1 MYLVISES
9 WNRNCHGPTSSC
21 EIRYNEASELT
32 TLTSNETRE
41 LKELSLLYE
50 ISSALGESF
59 DLRTVLDHVLA
70 MMAERM
76 EMLRGTFTIL
86 NRKTGD
92 IVIEEAYGLTPDER
106 AKGRYRVGEGVTGR
120 VVETGLPAVVPN
132 ISNEPLFL
140 DRTGSRKLLEKHD
153 IAFICVPIKIG
164 SEVIGALSVD
174 RLFNESISLEE
185 DVRLLTIISSVI
197 AQAVR
202 LRQLAQEEL
211 EKLRVE
217 NRRLHEELRTANRPD
232 SIIGNSRSMLEVYSL
247 IERVRDTGTT
257 VMILGESGVGKEKVA
272 QAIHYGSNR
281 AEKPFV
287 ALNCA
292 AIPESLIE
300 SELFG
305 YERGAFTGA
314 AASRKGRFEM
324 ADGGTL
330 FLDEMGDLPYLMQIK
345 LLRVI
350 QERSF
355 ERIGGTS
362 TITVNV
368 RIITATNR
376 NLEALVQEGKF
387 REDLYY
393 RLNIFPVVVP
403 PLRERKSDLMLL
415 ADHFVEQYAS
425 RHGKTVARISTP
437 AIDML
442 MSYHWPGNVRE
453 LENCIE
459 RAVILCTDGV
469 VHSYHLPPS
478 LQAADA
484 GPAGHGTLKGMIAG
498 IEKEIIVEE
507 LKRSQGNMSQA
518 ARALGITERIMGLR
532 VEKFRINLDRLK

>member
-1 MYLVISES
+1 VATRTDS
-9 WNRNCHGPTSSC
+9 
-21 EIRYNEASELT
+21 
-32 TLTSNETRE
+32 ETRE
-41 LKELSLLYE
+41 LRELSLLYE
-50 ISSALGESF
+50 ISSALSESL

-86 NRKTGD
+86 NRKTGE
-92 IVIEEAYGLTPDER
+92 IVIEEAYGLTPDEQS
-106 AKGRYRVGEGVTGR
+106 KGRYRVGEGVTGR
-120 VVETGLPAVVPN
+120 VVETGLPAIVPR
-132 ISNEPLFL
+132 ISDEPMFL
-140 DRTGSRKLLEKHD
+140 DRTGSRKMLDKQD
-153 IAFICVPIKIG
+153 IAFICVPIRTG

-211 EKLRVE
+211 GRLREE
-217 NRRLHEELRTANRPD
+217 NRRLHEELRDANRPD
-232 SIIGNSRSMLEVYSL
+232 SIIGNSRAMLEVYSL

-257 VMILGESGVGKEKVA
+257 VMILGESGVGKERVA

-281 AEKPFV
+281 ADRPFV
-287 ALNCA
+287 AVNCA

-305 YERGAFTGA
+305 HERGAFTGA
-314 AASRKGRFEM
+314 AASRKGRFEL

-355 ERIGGTS
+355 ERVGGTS
-362 TITVNV
+362 TVSVNV

-376 NLEALVQEGKF
+376 DLEALVREGKF

-393 RLNIFPVVVP
+393 RLNVFPIVVP

-415 ADHFVEQYAS
+415 ADHFIEKYAS
-425 RHGKTVARISTP
+425 IHGKTVARISTP

-459 RAVILCTDGV
+459 RAVILSTDGV
-469 VHSYHLPPS
+469 IHSYHLPPS
-478 LQAADA
+478 LQTAREEEGGK
-484 GPAGHGTLKGMIAG
+484 GPLKDMIAN

-507 LKRSQGNMSQA
+507 LKRSKGNMSKA
-518 ARALGITERIMGLR
+518 ARALGITERIIGLR
-532 VEKFRINLDRLK
+532 VEKFGIDLSLMK